1 MKEADLVNACIISPE
16 RDREESLAGLLGR
29 MGRMARGLQYA
40 EGLNPAQWECLRFL
54 ASANRHSQTPGAL
67 AVYMGSTKGTAS
79 QTVIALEGK
88 GLLRRVHGRPD
99 RRVTTIEVT
108 EGGNELLS
116 RDPLLSLRRVLAGLP
131 NDVAQS
137 LVVGLTHLMH
147 ELTER
152 HGWRS
157 FGVCPECGHFRRAEG
172 GGAAHCDKLKI
183 NLEIGETDRICV
195 DFQLYMTPDSAE

>member
-1 MKEADLVNACIISPE
+1 MKEADLVNACMMVPE
-16 RDREESLAGLLGR
+16 ENREESLAGLLGR

-67 AVYMGSTKGTAS
+67 AAYLGSTKGTAS

-88 GLLRRVHGRPD
+88 GLLRRVRGRGD
-99 RRVTTIEVT
+99 RRVITLEVT
-108 EGGNELLS
+108 EGGDELLS
-116 RDPLLSLRRVLAGLP
+116 RDPLLGLRRVLARLP

-137 LVVGLTHLMH
+137 LVVGLNRLVH

-152 HGWRS
+152 QGWRS
-157 FGVCPECGHFRRAEG
+157 FGVCAECGHFRRAD
-172 GGAAHCDKLKI
+172 GGASAHCDKLKI
-183 NLEIGETDRICV
+183 DLDIGETDRICV
-195 DFQLYMTPDSAE
+195 DFQLCMTPDSAE